1 MKKAMTE
8 ARKRANQKWDAE
20 NLKRLSLAMNKSD
33 YESMRTH
40 IEERNESQ
48 NRFINR
54 AIQETIVN
62 DRRNNTDNEQ
72 KGGD

>member
-1 MKKAMTE
+1 MKKAMSE

-20 NLKRLSLAMNKSD
+20 NLKRLSLAMNKAD

-48 NRFINR
+48 NGFINR

-62 DRRNNTDNEQ
+62 DKEHQ
-72 KGGD
+72 

>member
-20 NLKRLSLAMNKSD
+20 NLKRLSLAMKISD

-40 IEERNESQ
+40 IEERSENQ

-54 AIQETIVN
+54 AIQETIKN
-62 DRRNNTDNEQ
+62 DNE
-72 KGGD
+72 GGE